1 MVVNMKI
8 IYFSLTGNCRRFAEK
23 LDDQPLN
30 IKDIDDLNEDAI
42 LVFPTVGFGKVPTYV
57 KKFLKTNHQHVKMV
71 VVSGNKN
78 WGPNFAAGADI
89 VKEKLGIPGY
99 KMELAGNE
107 NDIKIVKSKISYFQK
122 K

>member
-1 MVVNMKI
+1 MKI

-23 LDDQPLN
+23 LDEHPLYMN
-30 IKDIDDLNEDAI
+30 DIDDLNEDAI

-57 KKFLKTNHQHVKMV
+57 KKFLKTNHQHIKMV

-89 VKEKLGIPGY
+89 VEEKLGIPSY
-99 KMELAGNE
+99 KIELAGNE
-107 NDIKIVKSKISYFQK
+107 NDIEFVKTQISHFQK